1 MQDSL
6 RVWVLLKASRG
17 CSLLVIEG
25 VMSVATREEKR
36 MKSRRI
42 KKGSNTMK
50 SGNEKETTKKKKKR
64 KRERE
69 KERKRERKVKVKE
82 MMKQRE

>member
-1 MQDSL
+1 
-6 RVWVLLKASRG
+6 
-17 CSLLVIEG
+17 VIEG

-50 SGNEKETTKKKKKR
+50 SGNEKETTKKRKKKKR
-64 KRERE
+64 KKRE
-69 KERKRERKVKVKE
+69 KEKERKRERKRERKVKVKE